1 MGTLVKAH
9 LTCVS
14 GCTLTVVS
22 VHDCQRADSDVTV
35 VHTSQMADNMNCYD
49 VLRLTP
55 GATQA
60 EVRQAYLKLAKEC
73 HPDKTGDT
81 DTTHIFQHLCQAY
94 WTLHDPIGLNMI
106 AIMTFSLTQCHMVK
120 LSLDAA

>member
-1 MGTLVKAH
+1 MSLRNQFKKNS
-9 LTCVS
+9 LCFI
-14 GCTLTVVS
+14 LKL
-22 VHDCQRADSDVTV
+22 
-35 VHTSQMADNMNCYD
+35 NCYD

-81 DTTHIFQHLCQAY
+81 DTTHIFQQLCQAY
-94 WTLHDPIGLNMI
+94 WTLHDPNSW
-106 AIMTFSLTQCHMVK
+106 AEH
-120 LSLDAA
+120 AR